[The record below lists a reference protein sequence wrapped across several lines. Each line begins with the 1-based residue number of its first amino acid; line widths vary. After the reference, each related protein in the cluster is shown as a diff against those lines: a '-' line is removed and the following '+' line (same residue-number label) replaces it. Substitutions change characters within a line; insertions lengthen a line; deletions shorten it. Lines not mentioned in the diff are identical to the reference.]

1 MGGSRLIAWA
11 IGLVAVALGVAV
23 VAGETTFAAHLTRL
37 AVELPSIP
45 SHLGALVAET
55 KLIGWELFSFAVL
68 LILLWSKL
76 R

>member
-1 MGGSRLIAWA
+1 MDGSRLVAWV
-11 IGLVAVALGVAV
+11 IGVVAVALGIALI
-23 VAGETTFAAHLTRL
+23 AGDPAIVERLTRL
-37 AVELPSIP
+37 PGELPNIP

>member
-1 MGGSRLIAWA
+1 MDGSRLVAWA
-11 IGLVAVALGVAV
+11 IGAVAVALGIALI
-23 VAGETTFAAHLTRL
+23 AGDATFVEHLRRL

-55 KLIGWELFSFAVL
+55 KLIGWEVFSFAVL
-68 LILLWSKL
+68 LILLWGKL